1 MSNTKI
7 EGGNNMNCE
16 SCIGCSPSGRS
27 FLTKEE
33 MLEMLGE
40 YKKRLE
46 KEAKGVAE
54 KIKEIESKK

>member
-1 MSNTKI
+1 MISKERHGI
-7 EGGNNMNCE
+7 RFLMAGDGGE
-16 SCIGCSPSGRS
+16 
-27 FLTKEE
+27 KEE